1 LLGSLIKGVN
11 LLGWR
16 WQGVELANKD
26 GMFGK
31 SDPFL
36 KLLAVP
42 KGEKPAEESVD
53 AAGGKS
59 KKDSKP
65 KAVYTEEVCKTEV
78 INNDLNPKWKE
89 FEVDMDKLTPGITGD
104 AMLDTKFMIECWDK
118 DTVTK
123 DDEIGWMETTVR
135 QLITMHVT
143 KQPLVLIDRPGGRT
157 DKPGSLIIDRI
168 QMELKPLT
176 PAAAALP
183 ENKQVCDH
191 AGSAATSTPP

>member
-1 LLGSLIKGVN
+1 MVFGKSV
-11 LLGWR
+11 
-16 WQGVELANKD
+16 
-26 GMFGK
+26 MFGK

-65 KAVYTEEVCKTEV
+65 KAVYTVDVCKTEV

-157 DKPGSLIIDRI
+157 DKPGSLIIDHI

>member
-1 LLGSLIKGVN
+1 MGSLIKGVN

-65 KAVYTEEVCKTEV
+65 KAVYTEDVCKTEV

-123 DDEIGWMETTVR
+123 DDEIGWIVTTVR
-135 QLITMHVT
+135 QLCTM
-143 KQPLVLIDRPGGRT
+143 QPLVLRDRVGGGS
-157 DKPGSLIIDRI
+157 DKPGSLEITGI
-168 QMELKPLT
+168 QIELKLLT
-176 PAAAALP
+176 PA
-183 ENKQVCDH
+183 V
-191 AGSAATSTPP
+191 